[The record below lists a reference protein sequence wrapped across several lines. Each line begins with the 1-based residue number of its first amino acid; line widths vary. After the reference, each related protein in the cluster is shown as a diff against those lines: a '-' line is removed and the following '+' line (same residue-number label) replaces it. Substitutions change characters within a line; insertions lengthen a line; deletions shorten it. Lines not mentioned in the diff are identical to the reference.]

1 MIEFKKIKD
10 GLPPVGTTLIVRIFN
25 SVVNKHEIKYPV
37 YYVKEPYENKYAWY
51 FFPACEGI
59 CKLVTEPIYL
69 EVIEWATLI
78 EGEY

>member
-1 MIEFKKIKD
+1 MIEFKKIKY
-10 GLPPVGTTLIVRIFN
+10 GLPPVGTPLIVRTFN
-25 SVVNKHEIKYPV
+25 KVENKHEIKYPV

-59 CKLVTEPIYL
+59 CKLLPEYS
-69 EVIEWATLI
+69 EVVEWATLI